1 MLGKKTTE
9 QINAKISSVIGSDM
23 VVEGNIHAKE
33 AVRVEGKITGDV
45 ESDGALIVSAGGS
58 VKGNVKGS
66 SIIIGGSVEGDLT
79 SGGRTEVA
87 STGKVIGNIRT
98 KSLIVDENAVFQGQ
112 CIMNAEGLTP
122 LPGAPVAED
131 TLDKKDEGNTK
142 DNGNENDSNNNGNNN
157 SNGNNKWN
165 KR

>member
-1 MLGKKTTE
+1 MLGKKTTD
-9 QINAKISSVIGSDM
+9 QINAKISSIIGSDM
-23 VVEGNIHAKE
+23 VVEGDIRAKE
-33 AVRVEGKITGDV
+33 AVRVEGSVTGDV
-45 ESDGALIVSAGGS
+45 ETEGALIISATGK

-66 SIIIGGSVEGDLT
+66 NIIIGGSLEGDLT

-112 CIMNAEGLTP
+112 CTMNAEGI
-122 LPGAPVAED
+122 APHTQT
-131 TLDKKDEGNTK
+131 TLQQETVEQDSEAYEQ
-142 DNGNENDSNNNGNNN
+142 DNKRE
-157 SNGNNKWN
+157 NKWN

>member
-1 MLGKKTTE
+1 MLGKKTTD
-9 QINAKISSVIGSDM
+9 QINAKISSIIGSDM
-23 VVEGNIHAKE
+23 VVEGNIKAKE
-33 AVRVEGKITGDV
+33 AVRVEGSVTGDV
-45 ESDGALIVSAGGS
+45 ETEGALIISSTGK

-66 SIIIGGSVEGDLT
+66 NIVIGGSLEGDLT

-122 LPGAPVAED
+122 YAQ
-131 TLDKKDEGNTK
+131 NTSEPEK
-142 DNGNENDSNNNGNNN
+142 NQEEADS
-157 SNGNNKWN
+157 SDQQESKRENKWN

>member
-1 MLGKKTTE
+1 MGKKTVE

-23 VVEGNIHAKE
+23 AVEGNIRAKE
-33 AVRVEGKITGDV
+33 AVRVEGRVTGDV
-45 ESDGALIVSAGGS
+45 ESEGALIISAGGS

-112 CIMNAEGLTP
+112 CIMNAEGLMP
-122 LPGAPVAED
+122 LSEAPAQAAD
-131 TLDKKDEGNTK
+131 SDKKDEGK
-142 DNGNENDSNNNGNNN
+142 PGENAKDSNNN
-157 SNGNNKWN
+157 NGNNKWN

>member
-9 QINAKISSVIGSDM
+9 QINAKISSIIGSDM
-23 VVEGNIHAKE
+23 TLEGNIYAKE

-45 ESDGALIVSAGGS
+45 ESDGALIISAGGS
-58 VKGNVKGS
+58 VKGNLKGS
-66 SIIIGGSVEGDLT
+66 SIIIGGSLEGDLC

-112 CIMNAEGLTP
+112 CIMNAEGLASLSGTP
-122 LPGAPVAED
+122 AATADLGKKAED
-131 TLDKKDEGNTK
+131 KAGEDSKDH
-142 DNGNENDSNNNGNNN
+142 NGNDANN
-157 SNGNNKWN
+157 SNGNSKWN

>member
-1 MLGKKTTE
+1 MLGKKTAE
-9 QINAKISSVIGSDM
+9 PINAKISSVIGADM
-23 VVEGNIHAKE
+23 VVNGDIHAKE
-33 AVRVEGKITGDV
+33 AVRVEGSVTGDV
-45 ESDGALIVSAGGS
+45 ETEGAMIISASGR

-66 SIIIGGSVEGDLT
+66 SIIIGGSLEGDLT

-112 CIMNAEGLTP
+112 CIMNAEGLAP
-122 LPGAPVAED
+122 LPESSAGTSEPEKVEERKPEEQDA
-131 TLDKKDEGNTK
+131 KKD
-142 DNGNENDSNNNGNNN
+142 NNNGG
-157 SNGNNKWN
+157 SNKWN

>member
-23 VVEGNIHAKE
+23 VVDGNIRAKE
-33 AVRVEGKITGDV
+33 AVRVEGSVTGDV
-45 ESDGALIVSAGGS
+45 ETEGALIISASGK

-66 SIIIGGSVEGDLT
+66 SIIIGGSLEGDLC
-79 SGGRTEVA
+79 SGGRTEVV

-98 KSLIVDENAVFQGQ
+98 KSLVVDENAVFQGQ
-112 CIMNAEGLTP
+112 CTMNAEGISTS
-122 LPGAPVAED
+122 AQHSA
-131 TLDKKDEGNTK
+131 GNTEEQK
-142 DNGNENDSNNNGNNN
+142 KEEQDSSKENN
-157 SNGNNKWN
+157 NNKWN

>member
-23 VVEGNIHAKE
+23 VVEGNVRAKE
-33 AVRVEGKITGDV
+33 AVRVEGKVTGDV
-45 ESDGALIVSAGGS
+45 ETEGALIISAGGG

-66 SIIIGGSVEGDLT
+66 NIIIGGSVEGDLT

-112 CIMNAEGLTP
+112 CIMNAEGLAP
-122 LPGAPVAED
+122 LPGTPAAGENAE
-131 TLDKKDEGNTK
+131 KKPGEESK
-142 DNGNENDSNNNGNNN
+142 DNNNN
-157 SNGNNKWN
+157 NGNNKWN

>member
-1 MLGKKTTE
+1 MLGKKVE
-9 QINAKISSVIGSDM
+9 QINARVSSVVGSDM
-23 VVEGNIHAKE
+23 AVEGNIRAKE
-33 AVRVEGKITGDV
+33 AVRVEGKVTGDV
-45 ESDGALIVSAGGS
+45 ETEGALIISAGGS

-66 SIIIGGSVEGDLT
+66 SIIIGGSLEGDVT

-112 CIMNAEGLTP
+112 CIMNAEGLAP
-122 LPGAPVAED
+122 APAPEAANEAPAAKAPGNPEGEKPEEE
-131 TLDKKDEGNTK
+131 DKK
-142 DNGNENDSNNNGNNN
+142 ENKDSNHH
-157 SNGNNKWN
+157 KWN

>member
-23 VVEGNIHAKE
+23 AVEGNIHAKE
-33 AVRVEGKITGDV
+33 AVRVEGKVTGDV
-45 ESDGALIVSAGGS
+45 ETEGVLIISAGGA

-112 CIMNAEGLTP
+112 CIMNAEGLSPLSGTP
-122 LPGAPVAED
+122 AAVSEA
-131 TLDKKDEGNTK
+131 DKKEDEKPQEDTK
-142 DNGNENDSNNNGNNN
+142 DNNNN
-157 SNGNNKWN
+157 NGNNKWN